1 MNWSDDGLLILIV
14 THNQF
19 VRLVLHTQNKNN
31 NWLYNSNHRGTYIIS
46 DDKLTAFHAIPEFF
60 KNPFSILVAIV
71 MSLISSTCDRIARI
85 LIALT

>member
-1 MNWSDDGLLILIV
+1 MLILIDA
-14 THNQF
+14 HNQF
-19 VRLVLHTQNKNN
+19 VRLVFITQNKNNN
-31 NWLYNSNHRGTYIIS
+31 NWLYNSHHRGTYIIS
-46 DDKLTAFHAIPEFF
+46 DDKLVAFHAIPEFF